1 MPRSDVTRL
10 LRRPGYA
17 RFFLVVAAA
26 RATGT
31 MFNVAG
37 VLLVLQ
43 RTGSLVLAGVTVA
56 AATLPG
62 ALTGPFLGAWLD
74 VTTSRR
80 RLLVLDRLLTIV
92 ALLALLLLAG
102 HCPDWVLPL
111 IAVAYGLTSPL
122 SSGAF
127 SSVLPEVA
135 GAELLNV
142 ANTFEA
148 TSINTAFILGPAL
161 AGVIAGA
168 AGPAAAIEVQL
179 GAGALLAVL
188 IAGDRTFELRPVH
201 AERAAQRLLAAVA
214 EGTRSLLKIAALR
227 WNVVVSTLY
236 VAGWGTL
243 NVGFPAYAER
253 VHAGAAASGYMWAAI
268 SLGSM
273 LSAFVFR
280 ERALRLATGSLI
292 AGSFIAMS
300 LSVALWPLVSGLAGA
315 LLLVALTGALEGP
328 SLVALIGVRQRLAPA
343 HLRGQ
348 IFTTVSSLNLAAIAI
363 GSALAGPLH
372 AALGT
377 TATLLSFAVLMLAA
391 GLVTIVTGG
400 GAALVRR
407 VPTDDTPAE

>member
-1 MPRSDVTRL
+1 VPRSDVARL
-10 LRRPGYA
+10 LRRPGYT

-74 VTTSRR
+74 VASSRR
-80 RLLVLDRLLTIV
+80 RLLVLDRLLTIA
-92 ALLALLLLAG
+92 ALVALLLLAG
-102 HCPDWVLPL
+102 HCPDWMLPL

-168 AGPAAAIEVQL
+168 AGPAAALEVQL
-179 GAGALLAVL
+179 GVGALLAVL

-201 AERAAQRLLAAVA
+201 AERATQRLLAAVA
-214 EGTRSLLKIAALR
+214 EGTRSLVKIAALR

-243 NVGFPAYAER
+243 NVGFPAFAER

-315 LLLVALTGALEGP
+315 LALIAFTGVLEGP
-328 SLVALIGVRQRLAPA
+328 SLVALIGVRQSLAPP

-377 TATLLSFAVLMLAA
+377 TATLLSFGVLMLFA
-391 GLVTIVTGG
+391 GLVTLLTGG
-400 GAALVRR
+400 GSRNMAATNRR
-407 VPTDDTPAE
+407 

>member
-1 MPRSDVTRL
+1 
-10 LRRPGYA
+10 
-17 RFFLVVAAA
+17 LVVAAS

-43 RTGSLVLAGVTVA
+43 RTGSLVLAGITVA

-74 VTTSRR
+74 VAASRR
-80 RLLVLDRLLTIV
+80 RLLVLDRLLTIAALV
-92 ALLALLLLAG
+92 ALLVLAG
-102 HCPDWVLPL
+102 HCPDWLLPL

-135 GAELLNV
+135 GAQLLNI

-148 TSINTAFILGPAL
+148 ASINIAFIVGPAL
-161 AGVIAGA
+161 AGLIAGA
-168 AGPAAAIEVQL
+168 AGPAAALEVQI

-188 IAGDRTFELRPVH
+188 IASDPTFELRP
-201 AERAAQRLLAAVA
+201 ALARRSAQRLLGAVA
-214 EGTRSLLKIAALR
+214 DGMRSMLRIAALR
-227 WNVVVSTLY
+227 WNVVVSTIY

-253 VHAGAAASGYMWAAI
+253 VHAGAAASGYMWAAV

-273 LSAFVFR
+273 VSAFVFR
-280 ERALRLATGSLI
+280 ERALRLGTGSLI

-300 LSVALWPLVSGLAGA
+300 LSVALWPLVGGLLGA
-315 LLLVALTGALEGP
+315 LLLVAFTGVLEGP
-328 SLVALIGVRQRLAPA
+328 SLVALIAVRQSLAPP

-348 IFTTVSSLNLAAIAI
+348 IFATVSSLNLAAIAL
-363 GSALAGPLH
+363 GAALAGPLH

-377 TATLLSFAVLMLAA
+377 TATLLSFGLLMLAA
-391 GLVTIVTGG
+391 GLVTLATG
-400 GAALVRR
+400 ASS
-407 VPTDDTPAE
+407 VPASHHQTEGTLD

>member
-1 MPRSDVTRL
+1 VPGSDVARL

-17 RFFLVVAAA
+17 RFFLVVAAS

-74 VTTSRR
+74 VAASRR
-80 RLLVLDRLLTIV
+80 RLLVLDRLLTIA
-92 ALLALLLLAG
+92 ALVALLLLAG
-102 HCPDWVLPL
+102 HSRDWVLPL
-111 IAVAYGLTSPL
+111 IAVSYGLTSPL

-135 GAELLNV
+135 GPELLNV

-161 AGVIAGA
+161 AGVIAAA
-168 AGPAAAIEVQL
+168 AGPAAALEVQL
-179 GAGALLAVL
+179 GAGAVLAVL
-188 IAGDRTFELRPVH
+188 IAGDRTFELRPANAGH
-201 AERAAQRLLAAVA
+201 ARQRLLAAVA

-273 LSAFVFR
+273 LSAFAFR

-300 LSVALWPLVSGLAGA
+300 ASVVLWPLVDGLAGA
-315 LLLVALTGALEGP
+315 LALIAFTGALEGP
-328 SLVALIGVRQRLAPA
+328 SLVALIGVRQSLAPP

-372 AALGT
+372 AALGA
-377 TATLLSFAVLMLAA
+377 TATLLSFALLMLAA
-391 GLVTIVTGG
+391 GLLTLVTRA
-400 GAALVRR
+400 GAALVRSDPPDAT
-407 VPTDDTPAE
+407 PTP

>member
-1 MPRSDVTRL
+1 VPRSDVARL

-17 RFFLVVAAA
+17 RFFLVVAAS

-74 VTTSRR
+74 ITASRR
-80 RLLVLDRLLTIV
+80 RLLVLDRLLTIA
-92 ALLALLLLAG
+92 ALVALLLLAG
-102 HCPDWVLPL
+102 HSPDWVLPL
-111 IAVAYGLTSPL
+111 IGIVYGLTSPL

-161 AGVIAGA
+161 AGVIAAA
-168 AGPAAAIEVQL
+168 AGPAAALEVQL
-179 GAGALLAVL
+179 CAGALLAVL
-188 IAGDRTFELRPVH
+188 IAGDRTFELRP
-201 AERAAQRLLAAVA
+201 ANAGQAAQRLLAAVA
-214 EGTRSLLKIAALR
+214 EGTRSLVKIAALR
-227 WNVVVSTLY
+227 WNVIVGTLY

-253 VHAGAAASGYMWAAI
+253 VHAGTAASGYMWAAI

-273 LSAFVFR
+273 LSAFAFR

-300 LSVALWPLVSGLAGA
+300 ASVALWPLANGLAGA
-315 LLLVALTGALEGP
+315 LALIAFTGALEGP
-328 SLVALIGVRQRLAPA
+328 SLVALIGVRQSLAPP

-377 TATLLSFAVLMLAA
+377 TATLLSFALLMLAA
-391 GLVTIVTGG
+391 GLLTLVTGA
-400 GAALVRR
+400 GATVLRR
-407 VPTDDTPAE
+407 EPARRRSD

>member
-1 MPRSDVTRL
+1 MPGSDIARL

-17 RFFLVVAAA
+17 RFFLVVAAS

-74 VTTSRR
+74 VTASRR
-80 RLLVLDRLLTIV
+80 RLLVLDRLLTIAALV
-92 ALLALLLLAG
+92 ALLILAG

-111 IAVAYGLTSPL
+111 IAVFYGLTSPL

-135 GAELLNV
+135 GAELLSV

-161 AGVIAGA
+161 AGVISGA
-168 AGPAAAIEVQL
+168 AGPAVALEVQL

-188 IAGDRTFELRPVH
+188 IAGDRTFELRPAH
-201 AERAAQRLLAAVA
+201 TGQAAQRLLSAVA
-214 EGTRSLLKIAALR
+214 DGTRSLLRIAALR

-243 NVGFPAYAER
+243 NVGFPAYAVR
-253 VHAGAAASGYMWAAI
+253 VHAGAAAAGYMWAAI

-300 LSVALWPLVSGLAGA
+300 VSVALWPLAGGLAGA
-315 LLLVALTGALEGP
+315 LLLITLTGALEGP
-328 SLVALIGVRQRLAPA
+328 SLVALIGVRQSLAPA

-377 TATLLSFAVLMLAA
+377 TATLLSFGLLMLVA
-391 GLVTIVTGG
+391 GLVTLVTGG
-400 GAALVRR
+400 SAPTRGAALRR
-407 VPTDDTPAE
+407 AGPHR

>member
-1 MPRSDVTRL
+1 MPRSDVARL
-10 LRRPGYA
+10 LRRPGYT

-74 VTTSRR
+74 VASSRR
-80 RLLVLDRLLTIV
+80 RLLVLDRLLTIA
-92 ALLALLLLAG
+92 ALVALLLLAG
-102 HCPDWVLPL
+102 HCPDWMLPL

-168 AGPAAAIEVQL
+168 AGPAAALEVQL
-179 GAGALLAVL
+179 GVGALLAVL

-201 AERAAQRLLAAVA
+201 AERATQRLLAAVA
-214 EGTRSLLKIAALR
+214 EGTRSLVKIAALR

-243 NVGFPAYAER
+243 NVGFPAFAER

-315 LLLVALTGALEGP
+315 LALIAFTGVLEGP
-328 SLVALIGVRQRLAPA
+328 SLVALIGVRQSLAPP

-377 TATLLSFAVLMLAA
+377 TATLLSFGVLMLFA
-391 GLVTIVTGG
+391 GLVTLLTGG
-400 GAALVRR
+400 GSRNMAATNRR
-407 VPTDDTPAE
+407 

>member
-1 MPRSDVTRL
+1 VPRSDVARL
-10 LRRPGYA
+10 LRRPGYT

-74 VTTSRR
+74 VAASRR
-80 RLLVLDRLLTIV
+80 RLLVLDRLLTIA
-92 ALLALLLLAG
+92 ALVALLLLAG

-148 TSINTAFILGPAL
+148 TSINTAFIIGPAL
-161 AGVIAGA
+161 AGVIAAA

-179 GAGALLAVL
+179 GAGAMLAAL
-188 IAGDRTFELRPVH
+188 IAGDRTFELRPANVG
-201 AERAAQRLLAAVA
+201 RAAQRLLTAVA

-273 LSAFVFR
+273 LSAFAFR

-300 LSVALWPLVSGLAGA
+300 ASVALWPLVNGLAGA
-315 LLLVALTGALEGP
+315 LALIAFTGALEGP
-328 SLVALIGVRQRLAPA
+328 SLVALIGVRQSLAPP

-377 TATLLSFAVLMLAA
+377 TATLLSFALLML
-391 GLVTIVTGG
+391 VTGA
-400 GAALVRR
+400 GAALVR
-407 VPTDDTPAE
+407 PDATDATPSP

>member
-1 MPRSDVTRL
+1 VPRSDVARL

-17 RFFLVVAAA
+17 RFFLVVAAS

-74 VTTSRR
+74 VTASRR
-80 RLLVLDRLLTIV
+80 RLLVLDRLLTIA
-92 ALLALLLLAG
+92 ALVALLLLAG
-102 HCPDWVLPL
+102 HSPDWVLPL
-111 IAVAYGLTSPL
+111 IGIVYGLTSPL

-161 AGVIAGA
+161 AGVIAAGAGA
-168 AGPAAAIEVQL
+168 AAALEVQL
-179 GAGALLAVL
+179 CAGALLAVP
-188 IAGDRTFELRPVH
+188 IAGDRTFELRP
-201 AERAAQRLLAAVA
+201 ANTGQAAQRLLAAVA
-214 EGTRSLLKIAALR
+214 EGTRSLVKIAALR
-227 WNVVVSTLY
+227 WNVIVGTLY

-273 LSAFVFR
+273 LSAFAFR

-300 LSVALWPLVSGLAGA
+300 ASVALWPLVNGLAGA
-315 LLLVALTGALEGP
+315 LALIAFTGALEGP
-328 SLVALIGVRQRLAPA
+328 SLVALIGVRQSLAPP

-363 GSALAGPLH
+363 ASALAGPLH

-377 TATLLSFAVLMLAA
+377 TATLLSFALLMLAA
-391 GLVTIVTGG
+391 GLLTLVTGA
-400 GAALVRR
+400 GATVVRR
-407 VPTDDTPAE
+407 EPTDATPTQ